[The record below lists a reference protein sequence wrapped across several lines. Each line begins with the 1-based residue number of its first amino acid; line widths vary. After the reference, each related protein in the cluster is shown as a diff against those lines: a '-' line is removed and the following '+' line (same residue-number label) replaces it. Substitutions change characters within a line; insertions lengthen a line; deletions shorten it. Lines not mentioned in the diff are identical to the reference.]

1 MTGRKLVAYFNFD
14 TRQNPELVI
23 KVALSA
29 VSTEGAVKNLQA
41 EAAGKTFNQLVAE
54 ANSAWNREL
63 DVLEA
68 KGTPDQ
74 LAMFYTSLYH
84 TMINPS
90 VYMDVDGRY
99 RGLDHNIHT
108 SEGFTNYTI
117 FSLWDTY
124 RAEHPFLNL
133 LKPRQDTDMVQSM
146 IRHQQQS
153 VHGMLPVW
161 SLMSNT

>member
-14 TRQNPELVI
+14 TRQNPELII

-29 VSTEGAVKNLQA
+29 VSTEGALKNLQA
-41 EAAGKTFNQLVAE
+41 EAGGKTFSRLAAE
-54 ANSAWNREL
+54 THSAWNREL

-90 VYMDVDGRY
+90 VYMDVDGSY

-108 SEGFTNYTI
+108 AEGFTNYTI

-124 RAEHPFLNL
+124 RAEHPF
-133 LKPRQDTDMVQSM
+133 
-146 IRHQQQS
+146 
-153 VHGMLPVW
+153 
-161 SLMSNT
+161 

>member
-90 VYMDVDGRY
+90 VYM
-99 RGLDHNIHT
+99 LSLIH
-108 SEGFTNYTI
+108 I
-117 FSLWDTY
+117 
-124 RAEHPFLNL
+124 
-133 LKPRQDTDMVQSM
+133 
-146 IRHQQQS
+146 
-153 VHGMLPVW
+153 
-161 SLMSNT
+161 

>member
-1 MTGRKLVAYFNFD
+1 M
-14 TRQNPELVI
+14 
-23 KVALSA
+23 
-29 VSTEGAVKNLQA
+29 
-41 EAAGKTFNQLVAE
+41 VAE

-108 SEGFTNYTI
+108 SEGFYQLYYLLI
-117 FSLWDTY
+117 MGYISCG
-124 RAEHPFLNL
+124 APFLELAKN
-133 LKPRQDTDMVQSM
+133 PGR
-146 IRHQQQS
+146 IRT
-153 VHGMLPVW
+153 W
-161 SLMSNT
+161 CSL

>member
-1 MTGRKLVAYFNFD
+1 M
-14 TRQNPELVI
+14 
-23 KVALSA
+23 
-29 VSTEGAVKNLQA
+29 
-41 EAAGKTFNQLVAE
+41 VAE

-124 RAEHPFLNL
+124 RAEHPFLEL
-133 LKPRQDTDMVQSM
+133 AKTPAEYG
-146 IRHQQQS
+146 
-153 VHGMLPVW
+153 HGAVYDPSSAAKCTWHVAGLEPDGQ
-161 SLMSNT
+161 

>member
-1 MTGRKLVAYFNFD
+1 MGIRIKGKLCIKAFGGWFNTDRNFPEMTGRKLVAYFNFD

-29 VSTEGAVKNLQA
+29 VSTEGAVKNLEA

-74 LAMFYTSLYH
+74 LPCFILH
-84 TMINPS
+84 CIIP
-90 VYMDVDGRY
+90 
-99 RGLDHNIHT
+99 
-108 SEGFTNYTI
+108 
-117 FSLWDTY
+117 
-124 RAEHPFLNL
+124 
-133 LKPRQDTDMVQSM
+133 
-146 IRHQQQS
+146 
-153 VHGMLPVW
+153 
-161 SLMSNT
+161 